1 MNIMALINSCYTTI
15 VYMCNCPVYSTGYSG
30 DLADMLVFSIIAD
43 TNGPW
48 KY

>member
-1 MNIMALINSCYTTI
+1 MALMNSYYTII
-15 VYMCNCPVYSTGYSG
+15 VYMCNCPVYNVFSSE
-30 DLADMLVFSIIAD
+30 LAVMLVFSIIAD